1 MLGALI
7 PRPVLSM
14 VLMVVWLLAW
24 GAADAGILVLG
35 LVPALGLPHLTA
47 PFWPEY
53 PPVRDGRALARLL
66 AVFLYDV
73 VVANLR
79 IIPLILGPLDRL
91 RPNFVVVP
99 LDVEHPLVISLL
111 ASMITLTPGTVSANI
126 SGDGRHLLVHTL
138 DVAPADRQALI
149 DEIKARYETPLR
161 KVFGC

>member
-1 MLGALI
+1 MLGTLI
-7 PRPVLSM
+7 PRPVLSG

-24 GAADAGILVLG
+24 GEMGTGIVVLG
-35 LVPALGLPHLTA
+35 LLPALGLPHLTA

-53 PPVRDGRALARLL
+53 PPVRDVRALARLL
-66 AVFLYDV
+66 PVFLYDV
-73 VVANLR
+73 VIANLK
-79 IIPLILGPLDRL
+79 IVPLILGPLDRL
-91 RPNFVVVP
+91 RPSFVVVP

-138 DVAPADRQALI
+138 DLDPDQTHALI
-149 DEIKARYETPLR
+149 HEIKSRYETPLR